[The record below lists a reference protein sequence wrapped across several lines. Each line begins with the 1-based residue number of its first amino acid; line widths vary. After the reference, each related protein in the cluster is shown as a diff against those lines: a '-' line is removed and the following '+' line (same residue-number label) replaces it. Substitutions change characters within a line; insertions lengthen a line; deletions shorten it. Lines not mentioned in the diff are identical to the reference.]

1 MSALIDAAA
10 MPVKGSVSFIL
21 LDYGLDTLAKG
32 VATVHETYDG
42 RTPTPQT
49 GSVDPLVTELIEA
62 VRID

>member
-1 MSALIDAAA
+1 MRPTDLCS
-10 MPVKGSVSFIL
+10 SWSH
-21 LDYGLDTLAKG
+21 GLDTLARG

-62 VRID
+62 VQID